1 MEFHKVAEE
10 SSLGEGR
17 LMSVT
22 VDGGERLC
30 LARVGGEVF
39 AVRDQCS
46 HAEYPLS
53 EGSLGPDYQLEC
65 ALHGAVFDVRDGS
78 VKSPPADEPVA
89 TYPVK
94 LESGWIWVGIP
105 QDE

>member
-17 LMSVT
+17 LLSVT
-22 VDGGERLC
+22 VGSEKLC

-53 EGSLGPDYQLEC
+53 DGSLGPDHKLEC

-78 VKSPPADEPVA
+78 VLSPPADAPVA

-94 LESGWIWVGIP
+94 VENGWIWVGV
-105 QDE
+105 